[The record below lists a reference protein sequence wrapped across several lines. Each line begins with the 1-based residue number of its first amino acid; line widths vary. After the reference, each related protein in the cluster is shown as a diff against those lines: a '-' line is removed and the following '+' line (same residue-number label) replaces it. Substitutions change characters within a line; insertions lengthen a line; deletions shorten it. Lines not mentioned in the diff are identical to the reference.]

1 MWFNTTLT
9 SLRSTASWFRQDW
22 TPIKPQLEIQSGFNT
37 LPPYLRYTVTPD
49 RLVVD
54 SHQTTP
60 PALNLLKPASIK
72 FNFGSNSAKEKF
84 PQQSCGTVG
93 KNVNNTI
100 LTTRSLTGQNSDY
113 IFSNDSLLIQC
124 LWWKTK
130 LSSHN
135 VVNVSQF
142 GVESCLHQTLLKRT
156 MTSQQP
162 VSACSPVPR
171 SYWSYFQ
178 ACKTHIW
185 PTRSKILGTV
195 STSRHMIIEEEK

>member
-9 SLRSTASWFRQDW
+9 SLRSTASWFRQDR

-49 RLVVD
+49 RLLVD

-93 KNVNNTI
+93 KNVSNTI

-113 IFSNDSLLIQC
+113 IFSNDSLLVQC

-130 LSSHN
+130 QSSHN
-135 VVNVSQF
+135 VVNVSSVRS
-142 GVESCLHQTLLKRT
+142 GVVSSSDIATTRLSL
-156 MTSQQP
+156 QP
-162 VSACSPVPR
+162 SATV
-171 SYWSYFQ
+171 WSYFQ

-195 STSRHMIIEEEK
+195 STSRHMIIEEEKYWRINLW